1 MLIFAK
7 YARTKLM
14 IMEQNEK
21 EKEILRLM
29 QGMDINEVMSLVMKH
44 GNRYSRRIL
53 TCCRGLGSNYFRIIT
68 FRLHTGIEYLHRQ
81 ELG

>member
-1 MLIFAK
+1 MLIFAE

-14 IMEQNEK
+14 IMEQDR

-29 QGMDINEVMSLVMKH
+29 QGMDVSEVMQLIMKS

-53 TCCRGLGSNYFRIIT
+53 KFFRWFCKYVPIT
-68 FRLHTGIEYLHRQ
+68 IMLFHAYGMWDF
-81 ELG
+81 